1 MHHDM
6 IGGRTRNQALR
17 SPLLAAAL
25 VVVALLVSPRVA
37 RADFDVTNTWVV
49 SGPVEDSCTWKF
61 VQTGSTVEAHGT
73 CGLTDFFHETY
84 GDLAATIDPVTG
96 TLAGTIY
103 VSTYVVGAPPQD
115 RSFTFSASV
124 APSGSTMSG
133 TLSGYFTGPFFA
145 TLCQNGTVDPGEECD
160 EGLTFGGCCTP
171 SCTLQPDG
179 TSCSSNQCSTA
190 TTCSSGRCIGVPKLA
205 GTHCDLDDKP
215 CTTDECDDTGS
226 CVAGPCSPCCGGT
239 DCSPSRPDKVIA
251 PTDARA
257 SVLLQN
263 SPTGATDR
271 LTFVI
276 PHAAATLPAD
286 LPDPAT
292 AGYALCVF
300 QINSID
306 EWDYLTGATIP
317 AGQMCGSRS
326 CWKRQANGTLS
337 YRNAKLDPD
346 GIASLT
352 IKPGA
357 QGKASVRVTGRGPML
372 ALPKRLGPVPGG
384 ELFIDLR
391 SADVTWAAEF
401 PLNFDPHSVDT
412 VNELKGKKGWAY

>member
-1 MHHDM
+1 M
-6 IGGRTRNQALR
+6 IGGRTRTQAIP
-17 SPLLAAAL
+17 SPVLTAAL
-25 VVVALLVSPRVA
+25 VLFAGILSARVA

-49 SGPVEDSCTWKF
+49 SGPASDPCTWNF

-73 CGLTDFFHETY
+73 CGVPQFFSATY
-84 GDLAATIDPVTG
+84 GDLAATIDPVAG

-103 VSTYVVGAPPQD
+103 VSTYRIGAPPED
-115 RSFTFSASV
+115 RSFTFSGSV

-145 TLCQNGTVDPGEECD
+145 TLCQNGTVDPGEQCD

-171 SCTLQPDG
+171 TCTLQPDG

-190 TTCSSGRCIGVPKLA
+190 TTCSSGQCIGVPKLA
-205 GTHCDLDDKP
+205 GTHCDLDHKS

-239 DCSPSRPDKVIA
+239 GCSPSGSTGVIA
-251 PTDARA
+251 PTDAKA
-257 SVLLQN
+257 SVLLRN

-276 PHAAATLPAD
+276 PHAEATLPAD

-292 AGYALCVF
+292 AGYDLCVF
-300 QINSID
+300 QINETD
-306 EWDYLTGATIP
+306 EWDFLTGASIP

-337 YRNAKLDPD
+337 YRNAKLGPD

-357 QGKASVRVTGRGPML
+357 QGKASVRMTGRGPML

-384 ELFIDLR
+384 ELFIDVR
-391 SADVTWAAEF
+391 SANVSWATVF
-401 PLNFDPHSVDT
+401 LFNYDPHSVNT
-412 VNELKGKKGWAY
+412 SSELKGNQGGAR